1 MKIEKI
7 IKQTQLLNLMK
18 NDLIKYLLELK
29 KEYPVYL
36 EKVNNEMIILNI
48 NLVKSKIPT
57 INFYDIEVAQ
67 NGVIFDVI
75 YIPSNINYLK
85 TLEYELLRN
94 DILMKIHSFRKTIK
108 GDDYDQVVYDDIVE
122 KIRNVK
128 KRYLN
133 MYKKETNIFKE
144 EISFLYNLQYSKTKN
159 HGENL

>member
-1 MKIEKI
+1 MNIEKI

-108 GDDYDQVVYDDIVE
+108 CDDYDQVVYDDIVE

>member
-1 MKIEKI
+1 MNIEKI

-108 GDDYDQVVYDDIVE
+108 SDDYDQVVYDNIVE